1 MTKQQT
7 TFPPLPPALEAVHI
21 GRGWQKMAQRIFQA
35 LGWRVEG
42 TLPNEPKFVIAA
54 APHTSNWDGVLLL
67 LAATSLGVRLNWIG
81 KHTLFRPP
89 IGWFMRRLG
98 GIPVDRRKRQ
108 NLVDQVAAAFAKR
121 THMILVI
128 ATEATR
134 KEVPYWRSG
143 FYYIALKAGVPIL
156 LAGPDYPTKRIVLG
170 PLIWPSG
177 DIDADMEKIAAWFN
191 AQGLRGVKGKPMSPV
206 RLRPRD
212 DA

>member
-1 MTKQQT
+1 MTEEQT
-7 TFPPLPPALEAVHI
+7 RFPPLPPALEAVHI